1 MQQDETTAVLSKSFG
16 AVADDY
22 DRLRSAPPDEA
33 LDWLLPRGATDALEI
48 GAGTGL
54 FTRKLAKRVPH
65 VTAIEPDAR
74 MRAVLSSQ
82 TEGVEVLEGQ
92 AEDLPAADGSFDVVT
107 AQSAWHW
114 VDEERAIPEVA
125 RVLRPGGRLALVWNG
140 TNRTVDWMRN
150 LWAGGV
156 ELDPEDTSRTDQ
168 RRRRRVQVDE
178 LTLREWFIDP
188 ETKLFTWSRTMTKD
202 DLIALAATY
211 SAVIVMEDEAKAAH
225 LAGMRRYLDAHPEL
239 GEGDRIDVP
248 MRAYCWRAST
258 R

>member
-1 MQQDETTAVLSKSFG
+1 VQQDETTAVLSQSFG

-22 DRLRSAPPDEA
+22 DRLRSAPPDDA
-33 LDWLLPRGATDALEI
+33 LDWLLPAGATDALEI

-54 FTRKLAKRVPH
+54 FTRKLAERVPH
-65 VTAIEPDAR
+65 VTALEPDAR
-74 MRAVLSSQ
+74 MRAVLVSQ
-82 TEGVEVLEGQ
+82 SKGVEILEGR
-92 AEDLPAADGSFDVVT
+92 AEELPAADASYDVVT

-114 VDEERAIPEVA
+114 VEESRAIPEVA

-140 TNRTVDWMRN
+140 TNRSIDWMRD

-156 ELDPEDTSRTDQ
+156 ALEPEDKSQID
-168 RRRRRVQVDE
+168 RRGRHRHHVDE

-202 DLIALAATY
+202 ELIGLAATY
-211 SAVIVMEDEAKAAH
+211 SAVIAMDDEAKAAH
-225 LAGMRRYLDAHPEL
+225 LAGMRRYLDMRPEL
-239 GEGDRIDVP
+239 AQGDHIEVP
-248 MRAYCWRAST
+248 MRAFCWRAQT